1 MSLDV
6 IWFLTGSSV
15 VMQVSLVYLGQEH
28 HTQFISNIG
37 KISSGL
43 FSWIEFPT
51 HSAGYI
57 IYLDILH
64 ILYHYIDILIFKK
77 IQCLLSRR
85 KVIFL
90 AGVIGAS
97 QLFGLG
103 IDEPLIAVKPFP
115 VRLSKNGAVIMSS
128 MDWQCWMCDKC
139 GSPVFVCGKAVLVW
153 WYFKGTTCPS
163 GARVLGGGFLW
174 AHKHLLEALER
185 NKLLKSVFLSWCCSG
200 GCCCEAHNWDSSFQ
214 DLFLG
219 QNSAEGSD
227 APCSCP

>member
-57 IYLDILH
+57 IYLDVLH

-77 IQCLLSRR
+77 I
-85 KVIFL
+85 
-90 AGVIGAS
+90 
-97 QLFGLG
+97 
-103 IDEPLIAVKPFP
+103 
-115 VRLSKNGAVIMSS
+115 
-128 MDWQCWMCDKC
+128 
-139 GSPVFVCGKAVLVW
+139 
-153 WYFKGTTCPS
+153 
-163 GARVLGGGFLW
+163 
-174 AHKHLLEALER
+174 
-185 NKLLKSVFLSWCCSG
+185 
-200 GCCCEAHNWDSSFQ
+200 
-214 DLFLG
+214 
-219 QNSAEGSD
+219 
-227 APCSCP
+227 